1 MITPTIYTKEDIEK
15 IVDMKIQKALTYRVK
30 PLEIKVDKLREQL
43 HDLNKIVSNWQWM
56 KKWEKF

>member
-43 HDLNKIVSNWQWM
+43 HDLNKIVSNWQ
-56 KKWEKF
+56 